1 MIIARGGENLGD
13 YDRGSLILR
22 IITSVIITV
31 FIFGVIF
38 WGSITLYSA
47 VTIILTSL
55 ALWEFYKMLEI
66 KYRRVYKVLGLL
78 LSLLV
83 FISCFYTLESWFIYF
98 LAFGLVV
105 LFLIQFTIKTNENA
119 CLSIAL
125 TFLGLIYI
133 TVPFLFVIKIRLLT
147 GGVFFITYFIL
158 VTKATDIGAYL
169 VGMKFGKNKLIPRI
183 SPNKSI
189 EGFLGG
195 IVFALIFAYLG
206 VLYYPN
212 YLNLRYVPA
221 IGFILGLFAQVG
233 DLAES
238 VLKRDCGF
246 KDSGKVLPGLGGIL
260 DLVDSMLLSLPFYYL
275 YISKVVLR

>member
-1 MIIARGGENLGD
+1 MGD

-22 IITSVIITV
+22 IITSIIITV

-38 WGSITLYSA
+38 LGNVTLYSA
-47 VTIILTSL
+47 VTIILSSI

-78 LSLLV
+78 LSLLMFV
-83 FISCFYTLESWFIYF
+83 SCFYTLESWFIYL

-125 TFLGLIYI
+125 TILGLIYI

-183 SPNKSI
+183 SPNKSM
-189 EGFLGG
+189 EGFIGG
-195 IVFALIFAYLG
+195 IIFALIFAYLG

-212 YLNLRYVPA
+212 YLNLKYVPA
-221 IGFILGLFAQVG
+221 IGLILGLFAQVG

>member
-1 MIIARGGENLGD
+1 MGD
-13 YDRGSLILR
+13 YNRGSLVLR
-22 IITSVIITV
+22 IITSIVITA
-31 FIFGVIF
+31 FIFSVIF
-38 WGSITLYSA
+38 LGNVALYSGVA
-47 VTIILTSL
+47 IVFASL

-78 LSLLV
+78 LSLLF
-83 FISCFYTLESWFIYF
+83 FISCFHLLECWFIYF
-98 LAFGLVV
+98 LALSLVV

-119 CLSIAL
+119 CTSIAL
-125 TFLGLIYI
+125 TLLGLIYI
-133 TVPFLFVIKIRLLT
+133 TVPFLFVIKLRLLP
-147 GGVFFITYFIL
+147 GGIFFITYFIL

-169 VGMKFGKNKLIPRI
+169 VGMKFGSHKLIPRI

-189 EGFLGG
+189 EGFIGG
-195 IVFALIFAYLG
+195 VIFALIFAYLG
-206 VLYYPN
+206 VFYYPR
-212 YLNLRYVPA
+212 YLELHYVPA

-260 DLVDSMLLSLPFYYL
+260 DLVDSVLLPLPFYYL
-275 YISKVVLR
+275 YISKVVLN